1 MNSTHARRQRIAR
14 LSAVC
19 AVLLGLFFM
28 HGAPATAAEGCHG
41 TMPAIAAS
49 QMTGGH
55 DAAIMTPP
63 HAPAAHD
70 RGPAVQATAAPGM
83 PGALCVSTPAHE
95 RIPLPAP
102 GMLTLAGAAA
112 LALWTL
118 LRLRAAVGGTWWRGP
133 PEGGRDLLMKVC
145 IART

>member
-1 MNSTHARRQRIAR
+1 MNSTHSGRQGIAR

-19 AVLLGLFFM
+19 AVVLGLFFM
-28 HGAPATAAEGCHG
+28 HGAPASAAEGCHG
-41 TMPAIAAS
+41 TMPAIVAS
-49 QMTGGH
+49 PMTGGH
-55 DAAIMTPP
+55 DATIMTPV

-70 RGPAVQATAAPGM
+70 PGPAVRAAAPPGE

-102 GMLTLAGAAA
+102 GMLTLAGTAA

-118 LRLRAAVGGTWWRGP
+118 LRLRAAVGGTWRRGP